1 MNRNLVFRKYL
12 AIGIVLSF
20 VGISAIPSLA
30 KPEAIPPS
38 FLKPKNFFFGLQTN
52 INMSW
57 DKNLTDEIFDYPS
70 PRQVPLTIKFW
81 VTWGLLGRLINL
93 FYWYHTLYANFR
105 IINSPWSD
113 SSLIFDQL
121 PLYIPPKQNIQ
132 QLCLNQLTIDL
143 DWDTPAYE
151 MIPITIETKIEPII
165 GPSGTLVLI
174 RGLTNQ
180 TTIYAMIKYHSSLS
194 FDFPEGQTFET
205 PPLSQLE
212 VPVEIYNHGN
222 GKTLVENEVYD
233 QPSGWNVSL
242 PSQFV
247 MEQDEQTNFIV
258 TLMAPSN
265 FSGYEN
271 IILKFTPHY
280 YYNYSEVGGTYFEY
294 IQVYYNPR

>member
-1 MNRNLVFRKYL
+1 MNRNLFLRKYL

-30 KPEAIPPS
+30 KPETIPPS
-38 FLKPKNFFFGLQTN
+38 FLKPKKIFFGLQTN

-57 DKNLTDEIFDYPS
+57 DKNLTDEIFDYLS
-70 PRQVPLTIKFW
+70 SRQVPLTIKFW

-113 SSLIFDQL
+113 SALVFNQL

-132 QLCLNQLTIDL
+132 QVCLNQLIMDL

-180 TTIYAMIKYHSSLS
+180 TTIYAMVKYRPSLS
-194 FDFPEGQTFET
+194 IDFPEGQTFET

-212 VPVEIYNHGN
+212 VPVEIYNSGN
-222 GKTLVENEVYD
+222 GKTLVENEVYN

-247 MEQDEQTNFIV
+247 MEQNEETNFIV

-271 IILKFTPHY
+271 IVLKFTPHY

-294 IQVYYNPR
+294 IQVHYNP